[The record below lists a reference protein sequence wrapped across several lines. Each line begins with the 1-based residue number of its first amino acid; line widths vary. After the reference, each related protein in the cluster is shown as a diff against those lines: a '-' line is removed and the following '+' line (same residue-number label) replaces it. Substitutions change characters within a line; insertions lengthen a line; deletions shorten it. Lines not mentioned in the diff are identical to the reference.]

1 MKPLLHLDYPLD
13 KSLLW
18 EIANGV
24 RDQSSYYIDPRINK
38 IITNWKIIKHT
49 APYIEKIIHDFGV
62 GGSPRFYWL
71 APNTKLGTHVDNG
84 TTCSINL
91 ILNEN
96 PAPVTMSDI
105 DMFYNQALLN
115 TTVPH
120 SVTNGPEERVLLKIS
135 IFDKTF
141 EEVSEI
147 INYKKS
153 NDNTFNK

>member
-1 MKPLLHLDYPLD
+1 MSLIHLDYPLD
-13 KSLLW
+13 KNLLW
-18 EIANGV
+18 ETANSV
-24 RDQSSYYIDPRINK
+24 KSHSVDYVDPRIERTIK
-38 IITNWKIIKHT
+38 HWKIVKHT
-49 APYIEKIIHDFGV
+49 STYIEQIINDFGV

-71 APNTKLGTHVDNG
+71 LPYTRLGTHTDNG

-96 PAPVTMSDI
+96 PAPVTMQNVDI
-105 DMFYNQALLN
+105 FYTQALLN

-141 EEVSEI
+141 NEVAQK
-147 INYKKS
+147 INYKRTVS
-153 NDNTFNK
+153 

>member
-1 MKPLLHLDYPLD
+1 MTPLIHLDYPLD
-13 KSLLW
+13 KNLLW
-18 EIANGV
+18 ETANNLKRHSV
-24 RDQSSYYIDPRINK
+24 NYIDPRIEK
-38 IITNWKIIKHT
+38 IARNWKVIKHT
-49 APYIEKIIHDFGV
+49 SPYIEKIINDFGV

-71 APNTKLGTHVDNG
+71 DPDTRLRTHVDNG

-96 PAPVTMSDI
+96 PAPVTMSNV
-105 DMFYNQALLN
+105 DMFYTQALLD

-141 EEVSEI
+141 KEVAQQI
-147 INYKKS
+147 KYKQM
-153 NDNTFNK
+153 FV